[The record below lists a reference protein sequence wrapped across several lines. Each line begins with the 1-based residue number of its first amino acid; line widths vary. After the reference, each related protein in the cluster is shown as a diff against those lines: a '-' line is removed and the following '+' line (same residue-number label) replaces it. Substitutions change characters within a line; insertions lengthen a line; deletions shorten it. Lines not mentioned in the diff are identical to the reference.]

1 MSKTDFLFLK
11 SLWSSGEGRGR
22 CSSTGIMVMYAQSH
36 WTCSGYVS
44 LDSLGIHQG
53 KALSN
58 EKVNSVNTA
67 GSERT
72 KGVLRAIFHNGWA
85 DERCAV
91 MLKWEKS
98 VEYGWEHLF
107 LYARRLASPPLPL
120 IQLPSKKSG
129 CHLVPCPLPL
139 TSLQSVNPG
148 GHMSLI
154 LPLLS
159 APLPPISSSGHFP
172 GFSQVSSSF
181 PLGSLACLN

>member
-1 MSKTDFLFLK
+1 MFQYWNYGDVCTEPVDMLWLCLPWLPGNSSRESSVQWEGEQCEHSRLRKNQGRVK
-11 SLWSSGEGRGR
+11 SNFPQR
-22 CSSTGIMVMYAQSH
+22 
-36 WTCSGYVS
+36 
-44 LDSLGIHQG
+44 
-53 KALSN
+53 
-58 EKVNSVNTA
+58 
-67 GSERT
+67 
-72 KGVLRAIFHNGWA
+72 WA

-120 IQLPSKKSG
+120 IQLPSKKCR
-129 CHLVPCPLPL
+129 CHLVPCPLLL
-139 TSLQSVNPG
+139 TSLQAVNPG